1 MPPLGDKRTA
11 TYQVAVIGK
20 VLCVL
25 PFLLLMAGTLV
36 GGTAYGSATLL
47 DVQEPRCEQIGR
59 RSFLAGALTGGPGIS
74 GLLLWGVGLFD
85 SPNLGQRVL
94 SIGDSGWEISQMRAN
109 GTSFKRASGSSDQLD
124 AFLEQP
130 DSVIARKALDGI
142 KTLTFLSSMDR
153 YTLNEAGDLTDAEAE
168 WVLRSI
174 KTHIGAMKSHG

>member
-1 MPPLGDKRTA
+1 
-11 TYQVAVIGK
+11 
-20 VLCVL
+20 
-25 PFLLLMAGTLV
+25 
-36 GGTAYGSATLL
+36 
-47 DVQEPRCEQIGR
+47 
-59 RSFLAGALTGGPGIS
+59 
-74 GLLLWGVGLFD
+74 
-85 SPNLGQRVL
+85 
-94 SIGDSGWEISQMRAN
+94 MRAN